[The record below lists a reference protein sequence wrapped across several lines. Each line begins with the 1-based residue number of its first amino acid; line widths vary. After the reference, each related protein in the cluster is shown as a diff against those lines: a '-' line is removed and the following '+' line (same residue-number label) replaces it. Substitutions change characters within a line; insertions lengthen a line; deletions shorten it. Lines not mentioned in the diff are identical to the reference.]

1 MADKTQRVIWNTNC
15 STELVSHFIP
25 EGVFMI
31 ESCGDS
37 DDGFKVEEA
46 LGLNPDMVQGYVVV
60 VIDAAP
66 DLMTNIC

>member
-46 LGLNPDMVQGYVVV
+46 LGLNPDMV
-60 VIDAAP
+60 
-66 DLMTNIC
+66 